1 MPISLFTKHVC
12 DWLMFATG
20 PTDAA
25 TISSSDF
32 QSNFIADHDA
42 FSSAYTGA
50 HAGKIA
56 FTYNLVT

>member
-1 MPISLFTKHVC
+1 MLAI
-12 DWLMFATG
+12 G

-25 TISSSDF
+25 TISFTDF

>member
-1 MPISLFTKHVC
+1 
-12 DWLMFATG
+12 MFATG

-42 FSSAYTGA
+42 FSSAYTNA